1 MLGFQ
6 FAYVSKS
13 NHILC
18 FLSPPFHS
26 LYIYTYI
33 WVTIGLDTKV
43 GLENVARL
51 ALTEFGL
58 EHGPILAIS
67 MVRLEILLA
76 WIKYEHTLLVE

>member
-1 MLGFQ
+1 MCRKAIIFSV
-6 FAYVSKS
+6 F
-13 NHILC
+13 
-18 FLSPPFHS
+18 FPPR
-26 LYIYTYI
+26 
-33 WVTIGLDTKV
+33 VTTGLDTKV

-58 EHGPILAIS
+58 EHGPRLAIS